1 MADETVEIDVNIDVN
16 TNEAEGSF
24 TRLQTQIRETRTA
37 LQAAAAAGDSVNF
50 SRLKGQLDGLEDS
63 LEVVTLKQ
71 VQFDDALAAAPGP
84 IGKAG
89 QALKGFDGVL
99 KLLSANPIVAILAGL
114 AAVLTAVVA
123 ALSKTK
129 EGTAALTAVTDAF
142 GNILQPVIKFISDA
156 AVPVF
161 KAFADIVNFFGTS
174 LGLVDEKAVAAKEN
188 FRLLE
193 SQIKQNNAT
202 LEGEIEILEAQGASI
217 DKIAKKKKEQIDG
230 EIKLLQAKKAAFG
243 EITADE
249 EAQIIALNQKKK
261 VIDAQVATYE
271 KKRDEEKAKE
281 ALKKRQE
288 AFNKELDQ
296 IGKDLKVRLDLNNKY
311 LTEEKFRL
319 DKAKAE
325 GILTEVQY
333 QEQLFDIQKITN
345 DSNIAEQ
352 DRFFNIRKEKLK
364 AGLAANLITQKEYD
378 VLSTEALI
386 ETTNAKDAIIKTGY
400 DQEIGYINNA
410 AKALTDLQNTQITV
424 NENIAES
431 WIELG
436 NTIGSTF
443 GTLANVFE
451 QGSAAQKAFA
461 IASVI
466 INGAAAAGKILLDTK
481 ENISSATKVIA
492 QGVAAKAQGV
502 AISPLN
508 PVIGGALIATGTAA
522 TTAGGA
528 LLAKAKTSAAFQLA
542 AVAATSGAQIA
553 AILGAG
559 KGKTSAGTTAASA
572 GGGGEGGGTPA
583 FATPTISAPQIGAT
597 SAQQGQ
603 LAGIVAGALDRNNS
617 EGRPIRAYVVGNDIT
632 TEQQL
637 QRRIRTAARLGG

>member
-50 SRLKGQLDGLEDS
+50 SKLKGQLDGLEDS
-63 LEVVTLKQ
+63 LEIVTLKQ

-99 KLLSANPIVAILAGL
+99 KLLAANPIVAILAGL
-114 AAVLTAVVA
+114 AAVLTAVIG

-161 KAFADIVNFFGTS
+161 EKFAEIINFFGTS
-174 LGLVDEKAVAAKEN
+174 LGLVDEKVVKAKEE
-188 FRLLE
+188 FRKLE
-193 SQIKQNNAT
+193 LQVKQNNAQI
-202 LEGEIEILEAQGASI
+202 EGEIALMEAQGKGI
-217 DKIAKKKKEQIDG
+217 DKIAEKKKQQIDN
-230 EIKLLQAKKAAFG
+230 EIKLLVKKKESFG

-249 EAQIIALNQKKK
+249 EAQIIALNLKKK
-261 VIDAQVATYE
+261 IIDAEVAAYE

-281 ALKKRQE
+281 ALKKRQD
-288 AFNKELDQ
+288 AFNKEIEQ
-296 IGKDLKVRLDLNNKY
+296 IGKDLKVRTDLNNKY

-325 GILTEVQY
+325 GLLTEVQY
-333 QEQLFDIQKITN
+333 QEQLFDAQKITN
-345 DSNIAEQ
+345 DSNLVEQ
-352 DRFFNIRKEKLK
+352 DRFFNIRREKLK

-410 AKALTDLQNTQITV
+410 AKALTDLQNTQITI
-424 NENIAES
+424 NENIAQS

-436 NTIGSTF
+436 NTIGSSI
-443 GTLANVFE
+443 GTLATVFE

-461 IASVI
+461 IASVV
-466 INGAAAAGKILLDTK
+466 INGAAAAGKILLDAK
-481 ENISSATKVIA
+481 ENISSATKVIS
-492 QGVAAKAQGV
+492 QGVAAKAQGIAV
-502 AISPLN
+502 APLN
-508 PVIGGALIATGTAA
+508 PVIGGALIAAGTAA

-542 AVAATSGAQIA
+542 AVGVTTGAQIA

-559 KGKTSAGTTAASA
+559 KGKTSGGATASA
-572 GGGGEGGGTPA
+572 GGGEGGGGTPA
-583 FATPTISAPQIGAT
+583 FSTPTIGAPQIGAT

-617 EGRPIRAYVVGNDIT
+617 EGRPIRAYVIGNDIT

-637 QRRIRTAARLGG
+637 QRRIRTSARLGG